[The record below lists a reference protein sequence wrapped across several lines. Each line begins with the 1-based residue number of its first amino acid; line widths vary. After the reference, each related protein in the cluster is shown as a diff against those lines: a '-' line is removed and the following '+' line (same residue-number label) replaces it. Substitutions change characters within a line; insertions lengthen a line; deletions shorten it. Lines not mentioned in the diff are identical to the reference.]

1 MNNFIS
7 LFLTTLVHIG
17 VISKAEAEKL
27 NTELQTATLP
37 DDFESA
43 FKMVES
49 VFEKAGVEK
58 KSFSTK

>member
-17 VISKAEAEKL
+17 VITKEEAEKL
-27 NTELQTATLP
+27 NKELQTSTLP

-43 FKMVES
+43 YNMVEA
-49 VFEKAGVEK
+49 VFDRAGVEK
-58 KSFSTK
+58 KKFSTK

>member
-17 VISKAEAEKL
+17 VVTKDEAEKL
-27 NTELQTATLP
+27 NKELQQSTLP

-43 FKMVES
+43 YKMVEA

-58 KSFSTK
+58 KRFTTK

>member
-7 LFLTTLVHIG
+7 LFLTVLVHIG
-17 VISKAEAEKL
+17 VISKADAEKL
-27 NTELQTATLP
+27 NTELQQSTLP

-43 FKMVES
+43 YKMVES

-58 KSFSTK
+58 QTFLKK